1 MIPGPDVP
9 REKRGRLAD
18 IRRHLGLLFVL
29 VILLLNWP
37 LLTIPFSRGL
47 IASFVYLFALWG
59 VLILILAYAARRIAS
74 LESTR
79 ADVEKRGKPASGGAA
94 GDRR

>member
-1 MIPGPDVP
+1 MEPGRDVP

-37 LLTIPFSRGL
+37 LLTIPFSAGL
-47 IASFVYLFALWG
+47 FAGFVYLFVLWA
-59 VLILILAYAARRIAS
+59 VVIVILAYAARRIAS
-74 LESTR
+74 LESR
-79 ADVEKRGKPASGGAA
+79 QASPEARGKGGE
-94 GDRR
+94 RR